1 VATNKRTEAG
11 VVADL
16 GLRSPSYRRWGLTGC
31 GPAWIGF
38 ATRALPSPMV
48 DICQTIYFAC
58 VTDFTEHRR
67 MSIGRYLTPAAS
79 RMSMLPAEVVLI
91 PCCIH
96 AFHDRSREIAAKAAH
111 HKCVFQKTARAFSSL
126 EMIVS
131 YRKKQPAEAGCSHH
145 SWG

>member
-1 VATNKRTEAG
+1 
-11 VVADL
+11 
-16 GLRSPSYRRWGLTGC
+16 
-31 GPAWIGF
+31 
-38 ATRALPSPMV
+38 MV

-131 YRKKQPAEAGCSHH
+131 YRKKPPAEAGCSLTTLGAKTQYSLSQSHT
-145 SWG
+145 WIRGLIQIPR